1 MRYNSNITLQA
12 AESLVNAIMVCF
24 VVHFPFKQISA
35 GDVAAVADVG
45 KKDCNGRIQWHTNQ
59 SPFGE

>member
-12 AESLVNAIMVCF
+12 AESLANAIMVCF

-35 GDVAAVADVG
+35 GDVAAVANVG
-45 KKDCNGRIQWHTNQ
+45 KKDFNGRI
-59 SPFGE
+59 